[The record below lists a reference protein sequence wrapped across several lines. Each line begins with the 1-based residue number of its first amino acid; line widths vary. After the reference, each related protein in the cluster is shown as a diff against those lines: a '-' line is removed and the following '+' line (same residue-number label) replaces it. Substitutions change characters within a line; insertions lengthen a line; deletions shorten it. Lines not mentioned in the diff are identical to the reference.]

1 MTSLAPF
8 GSQRSLGASTID
20 WCYLAAGRYDLY
32 LHGGQRLWDY
42 AAGIVILEEAGG
54 QACTLD
60 SDDYC
65 ARPAVAPLGG
75 GRAGSVSV
83 RAVAALGAN
92 NQ

>member
-1 MTSLAPF
+1 MI
-8 GSQRSLGASTID
+8 GAI
-20 WCYLAAGRYDLY
+20 WRQGAADLY

-60 SDDYC
+60 SDDYWQG
-65 ARPAVAPLGG
+65 PLWH
-75 GRAGSVSV
+75 RS
-83 RAVAALGAN
+83 AVAALDPCLFEQWRRWVRN